1 MGDGGD
7 VGDAQGAPGGQ
18 HDSHGDDWPPGPPE
32 NACTAVGEGQEEVE
46 QADGPGVGHAVGD
59 DLRAAVE
66 GGNQQGREDEDAQP
80 DGLGQQGTAQQ
91 PEPDAGADPVIA
103 PRPDVLAYKG
113 GQGHGKA
120 GDRQKGKALD
130 FAVGT
135 AARHGRRAEG
145 VDVGLDDDVGQGDDR
160 VLNAGGN
167 TQIDDLPKHIAVK
180 AYLPPG
186 QAVAV
191 PGVGELAESQ
201 EGAEGLAEDGGQ
213 SRAGHAPAEDGHEQ
227 QIQYHVGEGGE
238 NQILHGTA
246 AVPHRLEDA
255 GAHVVEHYGAGA

>member
-1 MGDGGD
+1 M
-7 VGDAQGAPGGQ
+7 
-18 HDSHGDDWPPGPPE
+18 
-32 NACTAVGEGQEEVE
+32 
-46 QADGPGVGHAVGD
+46 
-59 DLRAAVE
+59 
-66 GGNQQGREDEDAQP
+66 
-80 DGLGQQGTAQQ
+80 
-91 PEPDAGADPVIA
+91 
-103 PRPDVLAYKG
+103 
-113 GQGHGKA
+113 
-120 GDRQKGKALD
+120 
-130 FAVGT
+130 
-135 AARHGRRAEG
+135 
-145 VDVGLDDDVGQGDDR
+145 
-160 VLNAGGN
+160 
-167 TQIDDLPKHIAVK
+167 K

-255 GAHVVEHYGAGA
+255 GAHIVEHYGAGA